1 MQFFRFIWKIQ
12 IPCLK
17 DFEWLVGALYNP
29 LQPLISER
37 IVSNWSNYWYSRYLQ
52 KRDIARENL
61 TKISDSLPEGHL
73 VICGCSIETVYG
85 PEFRKVGF
93 KLIQPSVFL
102 PNFHVLCR
110 VFVDIVNT
118 NGPINFKLFFRQG
131 ISIFQI
137 WAKKG
142 RGPAHPDARTAPKN
156 VCNGWI
162 PF

>member
-1 MQFFRFIWKIQ
+1 M
-12 IPCLK
+12 
-17 DFEWLVGALYNP
+17 
-29 LQPLISER
+29 
-37 IVSNWSNYWYSRYLQ
+37 
-52 KRDIARENL
+52 
-61 TKISDSLPEGHL
+61 
-73 VICGCSIETVYG
+73 ICGCSIETVYG

-142 RGPAHPDARTAPKN
+142 RGPAHPVARTAPKN
-156 VCNGWI
+156 VCNG
-162 PF
+162 